1 MSNTRSIKA
10 VIGANFGDEG
20 KGLMTD
26 YFCSK
31 VDKNNK
37 VLNIV
42 FNDRKGIGNTVVRG
56 NIEHTF
62 KHFGSGSFNSNVETY
77 LADKFIIN
85 PIEFNKEMKRLKELG
100 INAKVY
106 VSRNCAVAL
115 PCDIMLNQFLNQHK
129 SRKNGTCKEVI
140 EVNET
145 IVRNTKY
152 KKETIGS
159 IVNDLENFKSTLIDI
174 NNNYTEYRIEQLG
187 LVLSDVE
194 MEIITNK
201 CVLTS
206 YIAHFEDMLNHI
218 TIVDNSILNNYNNIV
233 FEGSQGLLLNYGK
246 DGKIGDSSTGLK
258 SIMYIL
264 KDLDNYDL
272 EVCYVTRPYF
282 IRRGSEIFKD
292 SCSKRDIGK
301 SDIES
306 ENDFKYGYFDIEEVR
321 KAIKDDITNSD
332 KIKAEIGLSVTHL
345 NNTNNKIIL
354 GSNNRIAL
362 AKLEKLLGIKVNYVS
377 YTKEAKDIKIYNER
391 G

>member
-26 YFCSK
+26 YFCSQ

-62 KHFGSGSFNSNVETY
+62 NHFGSGSFNSNVETY

-129 SRKNGTCKEVI
+129 SIKNGTCKEVI

-206 YIAHFEDMLNHI
+206 YIEHFEDMLNHI

-258 SIMYIL
+258 SIMHIL

-282 IRRGSEIFKD
+282 TRRGSEIFKD
-292 SCSKRDIGK
+292 SCSNLDIGK
-301 SDIES
+301 SEHG
-306 ENDFKYGYFDIEEVR
+306 FKYWYFDIEEVR
-321 KAIKDDITNSD
+321 KAIKDDITNLD

-377 YTKEAKDIKIYNER
+377 YTQEAKDIKIYNER